1 MSVLWMVFGLL
12 LLILA
17 ASLVGFNLISAEVS
31 KFIAMSGVGVYV
43 IGLLLFATRGAEEGS
58 EKQI

>member
-1 MSVLWMVFGLL
+1 MVFGLL